1 MCIRDSS
8 DDSILTDSLGEE
20 TIKSMEDKGKKSS
33 ETKETQAK
41 EERGIIK
48 KERGYDLDGNPV
60 LLTVEYYGDSREVLN
75 VKKL

>member
-1 MCIRDSS
+1 
-8 DDSILTDSLGEE
+8 
-20 TIKSMEDKGKKSS
+20 MEDKGKKSS